1 MSYTKTT
8 WVDNQPPYI
17 NAENLNKIENQLE
30 TNTNDIATN
39 ASAIETNSNNITAN
53 TNAIGDLQGEIVWTN
68 ANPTSAF
75 GSQTI
80 TLNKS
85 LDNYNCYEIMFRQNT
100 NTTNKRYMTTGKIPV
115 GHGTILNAYS
125 NNYRA
130 TGTTVSGNTISFES
144 ASVGGT
150 TDNEYVIPVYV
161 IGYKIGIF

>member
-53 TNAIGDLQGEIVWTN
+53 TNAIAELQGEIFWTN
-68 ANPTSAF
+68 ANPTSDF

-85 LDNYNCYEIMFRQNT
+85 LDNYNCYEIIFRQNK
-100 NTTNKRYMTTGKIPV
+100 NSTNKRYFSTGKIPV
-115 GHGTILNAYS
+115 GHGTILNAYGS
-125 NNYRA
+125 NYRP
-130 TGTTVSGNTISFES
+130 TGTTISGNTIDFEN
-144 ASVGGT
+144 AFVNNT
-150 TDNEYVIPVYV
+150 TDNGYVIPVYV

>member
-39 ASAIETNSNNITAN
+39 ASTIETNSNNIIAN
-53 TNAIGDLQGEIVWTN
+53 TNAIAELQGEILWTN
-68 ANPTSAF
+68 ANPTSDFA
-75 GSQTI
+75 SQTI
-80 TLNKS
+80 TLDKS
-85 LDNYNCYEIMFRQNT
+85 LDSYNCYEIIFRQNKNST
-100 NTTNKRYMTTGKIPV
+100 NERYFTTGKLPV

-125 NNYRA
+125 NNYRP
-130 TGTTVSGNTISFES
+130 TGTTISGNTIYFEN
-144 ASVGGT
+144 ASVSGA
-150 TDNEYVIPVYV
+150 TDNGYAIPIYV